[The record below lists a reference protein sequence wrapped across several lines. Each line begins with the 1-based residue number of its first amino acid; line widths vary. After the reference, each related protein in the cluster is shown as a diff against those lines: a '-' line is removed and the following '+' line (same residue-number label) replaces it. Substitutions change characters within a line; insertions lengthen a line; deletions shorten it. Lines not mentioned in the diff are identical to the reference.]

1 MNNKELLVNEIK
13 NIDERYALVSER
25 ILGIIDEIED
35 KQCNKVYKEYFTYT
49 SELISKI
56 VDVYSKIK
64 NNKIKELSLEELNKL
79 NDDLFGDLVGEN
91 YESNFANP
99 EYASNRLKEVM
110 SDEQAMDFGGVLSFL
125 VAELRACIP
134 YAYEDRLFEITII
147 LELFNEIYNILNEEN
162 VDTYKEVKS
171 VIYYYISDY
180 SDVIS
185 ELRLKEQFDTEM
197 SFATDIIMNADLKDL
212 RYLYQYGEYVSNCEI
227 EMVKHLNSLSE
238 KEIEDMA
245 KTYTEGYR
253 QGFVVA
259 GIDLNKKSTVNI
271 RYRVGFERV
280 VRAAIKQFANMG
292 LKPVIYRTG
301 YLARF
306 RGTNKVGYYSTSPN
320 NQYDYDHRFDKA
332 LFVDK
337 ALLDKFLVNSRMNF
351 EKYTELV
358 SAYAGPACI
367 EVFGEIPFEPKAKKS
382 ALSLNDKQEKL
393 MLEYQTNAAILSNE
407 FLKREEISFTI
418 IAYPVPDIGDNF
430 KEIFN
435 ETVKVNTLD
444 YKLYQGIQQTIIDAL
459 DKGDYVHIK
468 GMNGNRTDI
477 KVNLMKLSDPTKE
490 TIFENCVADVNIP
503 VGEVFTSPV
512 LKGTEGVLNVS
523 EVYLNELKYIDL
535 EIKFAD
541 GKVTEYRCDNFD
553 NDEDGKKFIKEN
565 LLYNHDTLPIGEFA
579 IGTNTTA
586 YVMGQN
592 YNIADKLPI
601 LIAEKTGPHFAIG
614 DTCYSMSEEL
624 KVYNPDGKE
633 IVAKDNEI
641 SILRKTE
648 IEKAY
653 LNCHTDITIP
663 YNELGEISVYTYDNE
678 KIEIIKEGRFVLDG
692 TEELNKAFD
701 NLNNKN

>member
-1 MNNKELLVNEIK
+1 MVNNKDLLVDEIK
-13 NIDERYALVSER
+13 NIDERYSLVSER
-25 ILGIIDEIED
+25 ILGIVDEIED
-35 KQCNKVYKEYFTYT
+35 KKCNKVYKEYFSYT
-49 SELISKI
+49 SKLVSKI
-56 VDVYSKIK
+56 MDVYNRVK
-64 NNKIKELSLEELNKL
+64 NNELNNLSLEELSKIN
-79 NDDLFGDLVGEN
+79 NELFGDLVGDK

-99 EYASNRLKEVM
+99 EYICTRLEEVM
-110 SDEQAMDFGGVLSFL
+110 SKEDALKNGGVLCFL

-134 YAYEDRLFEITII
+134 YAYEKRLFEITII
-147 LELFNEIYNILNEEN
+147 LELYNELYNILSEEN
-162 VDTYKEVKS
+162 TDNYKEVKS
-171 VIYYYISDY
+171 AIYYYVSDY
-180 SDVIS
+180 SDVVS
-185 ELRLKEQFDTEM
+185 ELRLREQFDTDM
-197 SFATDIIMNADLKDL
+197 SFATDIIMNSDLEDL
-212 RYLYQYGEYVSNCEI
+212 RYLYKYGEYVSNCEI
-227 EMVKHLNSLSE
+227 EMAKHLNSLSDT
-238 KEIEDMA
+238 EIEDMA
-245 KTYTEGYR
+245 RTYTEGYR

-259 GIDLNKKSTVNI
+259 GIDLSKKSTVNI
-271 RYRVGFERV
+271 RFRVGFERV
-280 VRAAIKQFANMG
+280 VRAAIKQFADMG
-292 LKPVIYRTG
+292 LKPAIYRTG
-301 YLARF
+301 NVARF

-332 LFVDK
+332 LFIDK

-351 EKYTELV
+351 EKHTDLV
-358 SAYAGPACI
+358 SVYAGPACI

-382 ALSLNDKQEKL
+382 ALSLNDKQEKI

-407 FLKREEISFTI
+407 FLKRDEISFTI
-418 IAYPVPDIGDNF
+418 IAYPVPDIGDKF

-477 KVNLMKLSDPTKE
+477 KVNLMKLTDPSKE

-512 LKGTEGVLNVS
+512 LKNTEGVLNVS
-523 EVYLNELKYIDL
+523 EVYLNDLKYIDL
-535 EIKFAD
+535 EIKFQD
-541 GKVTEYRCDNFD
+541 GMVKEYKCGNFN

-565 LLYNHDTLPIGEFA
+565 LLYNHETLPIGEFA

-586 YVMGQN
+586 YVMGQK

-633 IVAKDNEI
+633 IVAKDNEV
-641 SILRKTE
+641 SILRKTQ

-678 KIEIIKEGRFVLDG
+678 KIEIIKEGRFVLEG

-701 NLNNKN
+701 NL